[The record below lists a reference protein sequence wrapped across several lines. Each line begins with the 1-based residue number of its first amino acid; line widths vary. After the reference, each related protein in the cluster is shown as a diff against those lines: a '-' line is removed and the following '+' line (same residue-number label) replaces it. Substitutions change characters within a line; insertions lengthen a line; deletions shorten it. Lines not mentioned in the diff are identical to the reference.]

1 MGLPVPGVRTH
12 IFDIILGF
20 PAQFSLSLGSVGI
33 AGCNIAGTA
42 GFDHI
47 GDLHACS
54 GFKIL
59 HNIKNTVAFT
69 GTQVIDAE
77 AGIVLDLLQ
86 RLYMAFGKIH
96 HMDIVSHT
104 GSVRSIIIVAEHPQF
119 LQLAHS
125 HLGDIGHQIIGDTVG
140 VLSDGTAL
148 VSADGVEITQKY
160 NVPFRICLL
169 DV

>member
-1 MGLPVPGVRTH
+1 
-12 IFDIILGF
+12 
-20 PAQFSLSLGSVGI
+20 
-33 AGCNIAGTA
+33 
-42 GFDHI
+42 
-47 GDLHACS
+47 
-54 GFKIL
+54 
-59 HNIKNTVAFT
+59 
-69 GTQVIDAE
+69 
-77 AGIVLDLLQ
+77 
-86 RLYMAFGKIH
+86 MAFGKIH

-104 GSVRSIIIVAEHPQF
+104 GSVRSIIIVAEHSQF